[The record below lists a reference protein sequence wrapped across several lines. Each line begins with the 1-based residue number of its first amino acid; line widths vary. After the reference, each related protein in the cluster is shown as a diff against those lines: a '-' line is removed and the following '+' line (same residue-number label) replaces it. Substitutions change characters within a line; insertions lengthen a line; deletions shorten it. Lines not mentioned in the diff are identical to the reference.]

1 MDFLEIRRK
10 AKERAAERAPATPP
24 PAGEDHGPPAS
35 GAVEAAAEAGG
46 SSGLA
51 DETVGLTLTP
61 LPAVPPPDLAS
72 REPPRPETPIAPAPR
87 WPAMVDGGALVEALR
102 EELGAGPIAGAP
114 RPLTATRDD
123 IPLSPRGAALPPT
136 PTLSPPSGE
145 REPGAILPPSAVKA
159 TDAEP
164 PEPDPLADF
173 FFDEAELVPA
183 LDGIPAA
190 APAPA
195 AEVETRREYL
205 TFLLGGE
212 EYAVEIARVR
222 EVLKVPAITEVPRA
236 PGHVLGVVMVRGE
249 VVAVFDPRRRLGLA
263 AAGVPGHAG
272 RVLVCDAG
280 DGVVGLL
287 VDAVSQVVRLRPSE
301 IEPRPQGIGGAAA
314 EYIAGIGRDRGRMVI
329 LLDLGAVLGG
339 AGVAEAVA

>member
-1 MDFLEIRRK
+1 
-10 AKERAAERAPATPP
+10 
-24 PAGEDHGPPAS
+24 
-35 GAVEAAAEAGG
+35 
-46 SSGLA
+46 
-51 DETVGLTLTP
+51 
-61 LPAVPPPDLAS
+61 
-72 REPPRPETPIAPAPR
+72 
-87 WPAMVDGGALVEALR
+87 MVDGGALVEALR
-102 EELGAGPIAGAP
+102 EELGAGPSAAAA
-114 RPLTATRDD
+114 RPPAATRDD
-123 IPLSPRGAALPPT
+123 VPVSPREAGLPLT
-136 PTLSPPSGE
+136 PTLSPQSGE
-145 REPGAILPPSAVKA
+145 RELGPVSPASPVNAPG
-159 TDAEP
+159 AEP

-249 VVAVFDPRRRLGLA
+249 VVAVFDPRRRLGLPA
-263 AAGVPGHAG
+263 APVLGRAG

-287 VDAVSQVVRLRPSE
+287 VDAVSQVVRLRPSD

-339 AGVAEAVA
+339 AVAAEALA